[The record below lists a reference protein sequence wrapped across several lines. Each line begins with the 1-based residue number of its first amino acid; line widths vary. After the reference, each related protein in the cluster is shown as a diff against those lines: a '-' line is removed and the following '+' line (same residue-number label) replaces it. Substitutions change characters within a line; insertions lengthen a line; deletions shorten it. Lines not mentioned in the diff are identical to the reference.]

1 MNVLILG
8 SGGREHALAWK
19 ISQSSQLSKL
29 YIAPGNGGTSSLGE
43 NLNINPLDFKQVKD
57 GVLNNEVEM
66 VIVGPEQPLVEGI
79 VDFFK
84 SDDELQNVSIIGPDK
99 KGAKLEGSKDF
110 ANQFMKRYNIPTADY
125 KSFTIEQMAPAY
137 DFLESLNPPYVL
149 KSDGL
154 AAGKGVIITE
164 DIAEAKKYLIELLEG
179 KFGDASKK
187 VVIEE
192 FLEGK
197 EFSAFVLTDGKEYK
211 LLPFAKDYKRI
222 GENDTGP
229 NTGGM
234 GAVSPVPYI
243 SEELEEKVREK
254 IIEPTLKG
262 LEKEGIEYK
271 GVLYFGLMKVKEE
284 PYVIEYNVRLGDP
297 EAQPVL
303 SLLSSDLLQHLQDLY
318 EGNLGNNPLKC
329 YSGSAAVVILASE
342 GYPGSYEK
350 GKQIHISEDLRDV
363 NIFHAGTKRTN
374 GKLFTSGGRV
384 MGLTA
389 RAENYTKALEIIY
402 HSMDKIEFDGKS
414 FRKDIGFDI

>member
-303 SLLSSDLLQHLQDLY
+303 SLLSSDLLLHLQDLH

>member
-303 SLLSSDLLQHLQDLY
+303 SLLSSDLLLHLQDLH

-350 GKQIHISEDLRDV
+350 GKQIQISEDLRDV